1 MTETTIEVDGM
12 ACEGCENTV
21 TDALES
27 LEGVSSVTA
36 NHEASEVR
44 VVHEETL
51 VDESSIADAIEN
63 VGYSV

>member
-1 MTETTIEVDGM
+1 MKETTIEVGGM

-63 VGYSV
+63 AGYSV